1 VTDQFKQFKR
11 GDNPKITKQNKESHL
26 YTSFAC
32 FSLF

>member
-26 YTSFAC
+26 YT
-32 FSLF
+32 